1 MTGAAGVMTGAAGV
15 AGIEGLRGG
24 RGEQGPVGQDGRSGA
39 KGEKGEPGI
48 AGKPGRD
55 GIDGKARVAGPVG
68 PAGKDGKPGLDGK
81 TGPAGPAG
89 PKGPAGISDLKGSG
103 TREIS
108 ALLRLPKSVKMDQA
122 VLRRIGD
129 TVELS
134 LAGLSSK
141 AALNAGLGKIPS
153 GFRPDHAQSL
163 VTSDSD
169 FRLVRV
175 SVESKRSADLMVNQ
189 PPSADGLSPVTTSLV
204 WLTNDAWPK
213 ELPGEEWKH
222 R

>member
-1 MTGAAGVMTGAAGV
+1 V
-15 AGIEGLRGG
+15 A
-24 RGEQGPVGQDGRSGA
+24 
-39 KGEKGEPGI
+39 
-48 AGKPGRD
+48 
-55 GIDGKARVAGPVG
+55 G
-68 PAGKDGKPGLDGK
+68 PAGKDGKPGVDGK
-81 TGPAGPAG
+81 AGVAGPAGPAG
-89 PKGPAGISDLKGSG
+89 PAGKDGKPGVDGKVGPVGPAGSAGVVRGSG
-103 TREIS
+103 AREIS
-108 ALLRLPKSVKMDQA
+108 ALLQLPKSVKMDHA

-141 AALNAGLGKIPS
+141 AALNAGLGKIPA

-175 SVESKRSADLMVNQ
+175 SVEAKRSADLTVNQ
-189 PPSADGLSPVTTSLV
+189 PPSANGLSPVTTSLV

-213 ELPGEEWKH
+213 ELPGVEWLHK
-222 R
+222 

>member
-1 MTGAAGVMTGAAGV
+1 V
-15 AGIEGLRGG
+15 
-24 RGEQGPVGQDGRSGA
+24 GPV
-39 KGEKGEPGI
+39 
-48 AGKPGRD
+48 
-55 GIDGKARVAGPVG
+55 GPVG
-68 PAGKDGKPGLDGK
+68 PAGS
-81 TGPAGPAG
+81 AGVV
-89 PKGPAGISDLKGSG
+89 KGSG
-103 TREIS
+103 AREIS
-108 ALLRLPKSVKMDQA
+108 ALLQLPKSVKMDYA

-141 AALNAGLGKIPS
+141 AALNTGLGKIPA
-153 GFRPDHAQSL
+153 GFRPNHPQSL

-175 SVESKRSADLMVNQ
+175 SIDAKRSADLMVNQ
-189 PPSADGLSPVTTSLV
+189 PSSADGLSPVTTSLV

-213 ELPGEEWKH
+213 ELPGEEWMQ